1 MPGYIS
7 LFQRNDSVT
16 KIVNNSSEIEDQ
28 FDELLNSIEQEV
40 DKNRYHV
47 NNPKYRKR
55 SVNTV

>member
-16 KIVNNSSEIEDQ
+16 KIVNNSSEMEDQ

-47 NNPKYRKR
+47 HNPKYRKR